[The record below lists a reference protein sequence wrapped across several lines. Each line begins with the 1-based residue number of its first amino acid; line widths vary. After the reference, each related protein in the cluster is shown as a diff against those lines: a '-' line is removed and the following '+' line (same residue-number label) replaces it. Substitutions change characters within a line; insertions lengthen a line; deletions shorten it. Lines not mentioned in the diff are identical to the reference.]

1 MSTLVNPVGWF
12 EIHVADMDRAK
23 MFYESVF
30 KRTLIE
36 IPAPEAGMSMMIFA
50 SDPQGSGAS
59 GHWSNIP
66 CGNPSCSDWQKLTVN
81 EKTIWLNAY
90 AALNSFDWIEAAT
103 QLLRSIIMSLAASP
117 TNITPIIR
125 SSKSCR
131 RVLGNLCISHPQH

>member
-59 GHWSNIP
+59 GALVKHPMRQPTTEGALVYFSCQDCAVECALTAQNGGKVFKDKFNIGANGFIAIIGDSE
-66 CGNPSCSDWQKLTVN
+66 GNAIGLH
-81 EKTIWLNAY
+81 
-90 AALNSFDWIEAAT
+90 SF
-103 QLLRSIIMSLAASP
+103 Q
-117 TNITPIIR
+117 
-125 SSKSCR
+125 
-131 RVLGNLCISHPQH
+131 